1 MQELFK
7 GKKVLVTGGT
17 GSIGQV
23 IVREILRYNPE
34 VVRILDIDET
44 REFEMKQQ
52 LKDYSNLRF
61 LIGSVRD
68 KERLSRAMEN
78 IDVVFHFASLK
89 HVLACEYNPFE
100 AVKTNVIGT
109 QNLIDAVLEEENV
122 DRVVFTSSDKAA
134 NPCNVMGATK
144 LLAERLITAANYYK
158 GWRKTAFCSVRF
170 GNVLGSRGS
179 IIPLFKDQ
187 IRNGG
192 PITLTD
198 ERMTRF
204 VMPMSQTSRVL
215 FKAAEM
221 ARGGEIFVLKM
232 KSVRTADLAKV
243 MIEELCGR
251 EADNIAIKVVGRQP
265 GEKLFEEIMTP
276 DEVEHALETEDMFIV
291 LPEITEEMLLELPE
305 IARDS
310 RVRKSRYPNAK
321 LAKLRGYRSDDV
333 KALSKKEIRDML
345 RQEDLF

>member
-1 MQELFK
+1 MDELFK

-17 GSIGQV
+17 GSIGQA
-23 IVREILRYNPE
+23 IVFEILKCHPK

-52 LKDYSNLRF
+52 LLDYSNIRF
-61 LIGSVRD
+61 LLGSVRD

-78 IDVVFHFASLK
+78 VDIVFHLASLK

-100 AVKTNVIGT
+100 AVKTNVVGT
-109 QNLIDAVLEEENV
+109 QNLIDTALEEENV
-122 DRVVFTSSDKAA
+122 DKVIFTSSDKAA

-158 GWRKTAFCSVRF
+158 GWRKTVFCSVRF

-179 IIPLFKDQ
+179 ILPLFKDQ

-204 VMPMSQTSRVL
+204 VMPMSQTSRLL

-221 ARGGEIFVLKM
+221 AQGGEIFVSKM
-232 KSVRTADLAKV
+232 KSARTVDLAQAI
-243 MIEELCGR
+243 IEELCGR
-251 EADNIAIKVVGRQP
+251 KADSIAIKMIGRQP
-265 GEKLFEEIMTP
+265 GEKLFEEIMTLG
-276 DEVEHALETEDMFIV
+276 EAEHALETEEMFIV
-291 LPEITEEMLLELPE
+291 LPEMAEEMILEFPE
-305 IARDS
+305 IAKNS
-310 RVRKSRYPNAK
+310 RAQKLRYPNARR
-321 LAKLRGYRSDDV
+321 AKLRGCRSDDV
-333 KALSKKEIRDML
+333 KVLSKNEIRDIL
-345 RQEDLF
+345 RKESLC